1 MGFDLLIPFGILLAL
16 VIYQISSRAK
26 FEKNIV
32 KEYEEKFENW
42 KKHSTPPTKEEVEAK
57 RELVGL
63 VFKKNGKIDI
73 ELFDEYSNDKIQR
86 GKFTSK
92 INK

>member
-1 MGFDLLIPFGILLAL
+1 VTLDLIIPFGILLVL
-16 VIYQISSRAK
+16 VIYLIISRTK

-32 KEYEEKFENW
+32 KEYEDKFENW
-42 KKHSTPPTKEEVEAK
+42 KLHVKPKEKEVEESK

-73 ELFDEYSNDKIQR
+73 ELFDEFSNTRIQK
-86 GKFTSK
+86 GKFNSK
-92 INK
+92 IRE

>member
-42 KKHSTPPTKEEVEAK
+42 KKHATPPTKEEVEAK

-92 INK
+92 IRE